1 MDRYLVFI
9 GNLQNQIIQRQI
21 RFGSHACRDP
31 ILQTA
36 QLAMTTTIALG
47 ARLQPARLALQ
58 NHHVVDELYRNPEL
72 RCGNPVRM
80 SLLHKRNNAL
90 TKCRRMWLAHLNP
103 PYPPCRQGITDQDAW
118 ESESE

>member
-58 NHHVVDELYRNPEL
+58 HHHVVDELYRNPEL
-72 RCGNPVRM
+72 RCGNAVRM

-90 TKCRRMWLAHLNP
+90 PKCP
-103 PYPPCRQGITDQDAW
+103 PEVP
-118 ESESE
+118 